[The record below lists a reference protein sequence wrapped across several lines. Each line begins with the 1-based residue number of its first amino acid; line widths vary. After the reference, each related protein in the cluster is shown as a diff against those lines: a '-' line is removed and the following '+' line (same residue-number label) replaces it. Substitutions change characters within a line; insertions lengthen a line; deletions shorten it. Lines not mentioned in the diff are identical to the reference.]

1 MGIDPTH
8 DEAVRDYELKEG
20 AFFHEKKDALLETGF
35 AHGLGSQAWAT
46 K

>member
-1 MGIDPTH
+1 MGIDPAQ

-20 AFFHEKKDALLETGF
+20 TFFHEKYDALLETGF
-35 AHGLGSQAWAT
+35 ARAWGSAWAM